1 MKMVMYVSGQQNLV
15 NFLAE
20 EQRSSSKMTLLYRVR

>member
-1 MKMVMYVSGQQNLV
+1 MQIVMHVLGQQNLV

-20 EQRSSSKMTLLYRVR
+20 ERSSSKMTLLY

>member
-1 MKMVMYVSGQQNLV
+1 MKMVMHVLGQQNLV

-20 EQRSSSKMTLLYRVR
+20 ERSFSKMTLLYRGR